1 MILLPKR
8 AKAPLLHRMTNLLPL
23 IDPVH
28 SREAHMRGKI
38 SVVSVVTTANLQQ
51 AQLLPRE

>member
-23 IDPVH
+23 IVPVH
-28 SREAHMRGKI
+28 PREAHVRGKV
-38 SVVSVVTTANLQQ
+38 SVVSVVTGANL
-51 AQLLPRE
+51 